1 MSIEEQFR
9 TMLKL
14 QQEIDE
20 KVDQFIELVKAVPER
35 NNRRTIVEL
44 DGEIYELRK
53 VGLTTQAIDLCR
65 KHNGF
70 LHDYRLVCLG
80 KPLK

>member
-1 MSIEEQFR
+1 MSTEEHFR
-9 TMLKL
+9 AMLKL

-20 KVDQFIELVKAVPER
+20 KVDSFIELVKATPDR
-35 NNRRTIVEL
+35 SDRRVIIEL
-44 DGEIYELRK
+44 DGLIYELCK
-53 VGLTTQAIDLCR
+53 VSQTTQAMDLCR
-65 KHNGF
+65 KHKGF